1 MGVHAQKAQL
11 VRSLTRPWAR
21 GGIARSLEVG
31 NYHLTI
37 PNIARKVA
45 GTDLIHD
52 YFLYSHIDAQHYPKL
67 ATQNDIQTFRA
78 FQNFTE
84 HAKQFQHEFPQI
96 AAQVQTEVVNGQV
109 DYSRLIP
116 QDPGII
122 YLGEVH
128 YVESVQREVVSFV
141 RQLANTNPQKPI
153 IVATEFLSYNPAL
166 SLPENLIASAED
178 YSSYFDKGNLAA
190 NVDVLTKMLSLPN
203 VYLIG
208 LENDEVLHRI
218 LKRSDGK
225 LTVEEY
231 GEFMQTNIGMNL
243 RNHLWARTLTRLQ
256 KIAPEAQIV
265 AYGGIAHFSLHE
277 ENAVP
282 SLVPGKHFVIQ
293 LSTLE
298 GLPYN
303 NPLTASLSI
312 SEPSLHMFE
321 KNPSSKI
328 VAGWKSPFPDYRH
341 LLGNDLSIIV
351 HE

>member
-1 MGVHAQKAQL
+1 M
-11 VRSLTRPWAR
+11 
-21 GGIARSLEVG
+21 
-31 NYHLTI
+31 
-37 PNIARKVA
+37 
-45 GTDLIHD
+45 
-52 YFLYSHIDAQHYPKL
+52 
-67 ATQNDIQTFRA
+67 
-78 FQNFTE
+78 
-84 HAKQFQHEFPQI
+84 
-96 AAQVQTEVVNGQV
+96 
-109 DYSRLIP
+109 
-116 QDPGII
+116 
-122 YLGEVH
+122 
-128 YVESVQREVVSFV
+128 
-141 RQLANTNPQKPI
+141 
-153 IVATEFLSYNPAL
+153 SYNPAL